1 MYRLC
6 NFFPGGCHASHHIHS
21 SRTGHYITLQFDDGT
36 HGEANL
42 SAELTGPIF
51 EELQDSETFKQAYI
65 DPVLRTVCWPNG
77 ADFAP
82 EFLRSLV
89 SEKQVVG
96 QLKS

>member
-1 MYRLC
+1 MLHVTSAQVIA
-6 NFFPGGCHASHHIHS
+6 GHS
-21 SRTGHYITLQFDDGT
+21 LSLQFDDGT
-36 HGEANL
+36 HGEVDL

-51 EELQDSETFKQAYI
+51 EELLEPEHFKQAYV
-65 DPVLRTVCWPNG
+65 DPELRTVCWPNG

-89 SEKQVVG
+89 SEKQVVS